1 MGKIIDLKKARKADK
16 KPDKNNG
23 KRRRKS
29 AKVLMFT
36 GVTTLDRPASQV
48 LTETLQ
54 LDLQSVVVLG
64 FRKDG
69 NAYFSTSIADGGTVL
84 WLVECM
90 KKKLLSEV

>member
-1 MGKIIDLKKARKADK
+1 MGKIIDLKKARKA
-16 KPDKNNG
+16 DKNNG

-54 LDLQSVVVLG
+54 LDLQSAVVMG
-64 FRKDG
+64 FNKDG
-69 NAYFSTSIADGGTVL
+69 QAYFSSSIADGGTVL
-84 WLVECM
+84 WLVECL
-90 KKKLLSEV
+90 KKKLLSGVE

>member
-1 MGKIIDLKKARKADK
+1 MGKIIDLKKARKA
-16 KPDKNNG
+16 DKNNG